1 MTDAPTQMDLDE
13 NIIVD
18 STNYM
23 DLDDDMEEMENSYYH
38 HEDIYIKIG
47 NIVYCLDFSSNDETP

>member
-1 MTDAPTQMDLDE
+1 MDLDE